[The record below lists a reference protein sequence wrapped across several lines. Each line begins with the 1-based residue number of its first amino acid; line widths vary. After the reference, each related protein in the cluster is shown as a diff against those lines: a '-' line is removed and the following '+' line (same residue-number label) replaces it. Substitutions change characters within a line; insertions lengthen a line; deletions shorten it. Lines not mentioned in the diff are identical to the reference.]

1 MFLLS
6 RGCLCL
12 IFAMHRVALWSMIMA
27 THLFPSS
34 PFYTA
39 LLELFAIRLMIL
51 RKPISFTESHL
62 DACIANIIYHTEK
75 MEQVIVRIINVFF
88 L

>member
-1 MFLLS
+1 
-6 RGCLCL
+6 
-12 IFAMHRVALWSMIMA
+12 MITA

-39 LLELFAIRLMIL
+39 LLELFAIRLMIFYK

-62 DACIANIIYHTEK
+62 DACIANMIYHKEK
-75 MEQVIVRIINVFF
+75 MEQVIVRVINVFSCERAHT
-88 L
+88 